1 MSNFKICVD
10 IVLNLKLLTAHIC
23 LHPQNLS
30 HCVKHGTVNLAA
42 LVFQKISNFKPIVTP
57 TAWKI
62 SASYKIPKFISQAQ
76 GSGRRF
82 CILDRRTPPPTDE
95 KHFSKISSCRV
106 GQFTKTSKK
115 EENPKVGF
123 WPAVLKMELQ
133 TWPFL
138 CSIFLSLS
146 IFFYPL
152 KYPIN
157 FQTEKAPDS
166 YVVT

>member
-1 MSNFKICVD
+1 MCWHCIEFEIVDCTYLSSSPKSLPLCKTWNSKFSSTSLSKNFKLQTYCD
-10 IVLNLKLLTAHIC
+10 PNCMK
-23 LHPQNLS
+23 N
-30 HCVKHGTVNLAA
+30 
-42 LVFQKISNFKPIVTP
+42 
-57 TAWKI
+57 
-62 SASYKIPKFISQAQ
+62 
-76 GSGRRF
+76 F
-82 CILDRRTPPPTDE
+82 CILQNSQIHLPGSGIRAEVLHPRQEKTPPPTDK

-152 KYPIN
+152 K
-157 FQTEKAPDS
+157 
-166 YVVT
+166 